1 MCLAYVVDADDAKDK
16 MNDDGEET
24 PGMSHVAL
32 LLFIICYVNNLFI
45 IPDNLFIIPVLFVTS
60 RGAALLGNIE
70 ASAKLITANGGIF
83 TLSSARLSSQSP
95 LQHARSVTDVL

>member
-32 LLFIICYVNNLFI
+32 LLFVI
-45 IPDNLFIIPVLFVTS
+45 
-60 RGAALLGNIE
+60 
-70 ASAKLITANGGIF
+70 
-83 TLSSARLSSQSP
+83 SSC
-95 LQHARSVTDVL
+95 